1 LYFVNIDEKIILY
14 KVTVI
19 VRWDLRTVMVNAIL
33 GASLHGIKIKGEL
46 YGNGF

>member
-33 GASLHGIKIKGEL
+33 GEPLHGIKVKGEL